1 MKILNEIRFFSFNS
15 NFTAET
21 KKRILLVCVQNY
33 ISNNAAKDI
42 NIKKLIYLAIFL
54 IACIHEIV
62 GNLSLRIHNYLHK
75 ENQDNSTMPEFQTE
89 YEVFRGK
96 ESGEFLEAKLFGDYK
111 CQMTIKQILYILD
124 LKNYQYGNSD
134 DFMNN
139 FVKLENEEINPSKRF
154 NEILNIYEITIDYIK
169 INSKTLYNVNK
180 SRYNNKIILP
190 RHHSISQIDSD
201 DD

>member
-62 GNLSLRIHNYLHK
+62 GN
-75 ENQDNSTMPEFQTE
+75 
-89 YEVFRGK
+89 
-96 ESGEFLEAKLFGDYK
+96 
-111 CQMTIKQILYILD
+111 
-124 LKNYQYGNSD
+124 
-134 DFMNN
+134 
-139 FVKLENEEINPSKRF
+139 
-154 NEILNIYEITIDYIK
+154 
-169 INSKTLYNVNK
+169 
-180 SRYNNKIILP
+180 
-190 RHHSISQIDSD
+190 
-201 DD
+201 